1 LIILTFLQITD
12 YEDIVEKA
20 DDKPVNSQVGNL
32 GFAHGFV
39 ASLSVIIVSE
49 LGDKTFFIAAILA
62 MKHSRCLVFSG
73 AISALAFMTVLSV
86 FLGFATVIIPRT
98 FTYYAGT
105 ILLALF
111 GVKML
116 YEGYKMSPDEGKEEL
131 EAVHE
136 ELSKTNE
143 VLYMHLLMTI
153 LSKYCRKKM

>member
-1 LIILTFLQITD
+1 VVYSLQRNEDALEKTD
-12 YEDIVEKA
+12 GQPANDPI
-20 DDKPVNSQVGNL
+20 GNL
-32 GFAHGFV
+32 GFTHGFV

-62 MKHSRCLVFSG
+62 MQHSRFLVFSG
-73 AISALAFMTVLSV
+73 AISALGFMTVLSV

-116 YEGYKMSPDEGKEEL
+116 YDGYKMSPDEGKEEL

-136 ELSKTNE
+136 ELNKTNE
-143 VLYMHLLMTI
+143 VQCIIPIVYSLYYHA
-153 LSKYCRKKM
+153 